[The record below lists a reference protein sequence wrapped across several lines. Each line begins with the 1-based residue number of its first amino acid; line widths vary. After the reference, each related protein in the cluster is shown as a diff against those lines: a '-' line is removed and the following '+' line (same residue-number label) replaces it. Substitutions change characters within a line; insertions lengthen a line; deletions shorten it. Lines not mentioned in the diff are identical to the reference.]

1 MKKTR
6 RDNSKYPNLDIE
18 LNTKRR
24 RYYMDNVEYVDGV
37 LDQDGKYSMRPLN
50 KEEKEFLNKFNGEY
64 YNAEFDSDDS
74 SNLHKTKV
82 DSTVIANVRESLSKL
97 RARTKRETCPVALKS
112 LYNEIE
118 ELTEYL
124 QEVYPRKGCTDANN
138 ARNRCLVNKA
148 RVDNSYKLISV
159 ETMKQSELETAS
171 EGYNDEYT
179 DFSIKEINY
188 ILEGINEE
196 IGPELSGDEEDSD
209 E

>member
-37 LDQDGKYSMRPLN
+37 LDQDGNYSIRPLTD
-50 KEEKEFLNKFNGEY
+50 EEKEFLNKFNGEY
-64 YNAEFDSDDS
+64 YNAEFDSNDAN
-74 SNLHKTKV
+74 NLHKTKV
-82 DSTVIANVRESLSKL
+82 DTTVIANIRESLSKL
-97 RARTKRETCPVALKS
+97 RAKTKRETCPVTLKS

-124 QEVYPRKGCTDANN
+124 QEVDPRKGCTDANN

-148 RVDNSYKLISV
+148 RVDNSYKLTSV
-159 ETMKQSELETAS
+159 ETLKQSELETAS

-188 ILEGINEE
+188 ILEGISDIIDSESDDD
-196 IGPELSGDEEDSD
+196 LDE
-209 E
+209 

>member
-37 LDQDGKYSMRPLN
+37 LDQDGNYSIRPLTD
-50 KEEKEFLNKFNGEY
+50 EEKEFLNKFNGEY
-64 YNAEFDSDDS
+64 YNAEFDSNDAN
-74 SNLHKTKV
+74 NLHKTKV
-82 DSTVIANVRESLSKL
+82 DTTVIANIRESLSKL
-97 RARTKRETCPVALKS
+97 RAKTKRETCPVTLKS

-148 RVDNSYKLISV
+148 RVDNSYKLTSV
-159 ETMKQSELETAS
+159 ETLKQSELETAS

-188 ILEGINEE
+188 ILEGISDIIDSESDDD
-196 IGPELSGDEEDSD
+196 LDE
-209 E
+209 